1 MKKTLI
7 NITFIG
13 GNSERTLSFI
23 RARDK
28 RPTYAGAARMIAAK
42 LNADNDS
49 NGEYPPIKPSDIS
62 VCRVETMSY
71 A

>member
-1 MKKTLI
+1 MTLI
-7 NITFIG
+7 NIAFIG

-49 NGEYPPIKPSDIS
+49 HGGYPPIKPSDIS
-62 VCRVETMSY
+62 VCRVEIMSY